1 MAEAGNA
8 PVSAAC
14 NISCGVDGNGNP
26 VFACVFVSHPLC
38 HQRRGKRRNQKNV
51 AVFGHLRRACR
62 FKNAAANRPF
72 VLFRTLQSKNHGGAQ
87 NPSLR
92 SFASRRL
99 CRSRKIPQRRFIE
112 SFHVRRRG
120 SRQHE
125 RKHSARF
132 CRNDSA
138 VRRRDR
144 RAFDARSVVYGD
156 FCRRR
161 TYRRLRFRRIQ
172 KSFEKIS

>member
-8 PVSAAC
+8 SVSAAC
-14 NISCGVDGNGNP
+14 NIPCGVDGNGNP
-26 VFACVFVSHPLC
+26 AFACVFVSHPLR

-51 AVFGHLRRACR
+51 AVFGHLRRAR
-62 FKNAAANRPF
+62 HFKNAAANRPI

-87 NPSLR
+87 NPPFR
-92 SFASRRL
+92 SSALRRL
-99 CRSRKIPQRRFIE
+99 FRSRKIPQRRFIE
-112 SFHVRRRG
+112 SFHIRRRG

-125 RKHSARF
+125 RKHSSRF
-132 CRNDSA
+132 CGNDRA
-138 VRRRDR
+138 VRRRNR

-161 TYRRLRFRRIQ
+161 AHRRLRFRRIQ
-172 KSFEKIS
+172 KSFEKIP